1 MFGIGMP
8 EMLLIVAI
16 ALIVIGPKKLPDLA
30 KSLGRALGEFKRATS
45 DLKETLEIDTDL
57 SDVKKAFD
65 DMNKDVRD
73 TVAEGLKE
81 AEEQAGP
88 SSGREGETG
97 DQTLPG
103 RETAD
108 LFSADIPQCAPADGA
123 RRPDLP
129 DEAEDVA
136 EKEMTPAD
144 RGDGRGAPPDE
155 REASG
160 SSDDPHVEQEES
172 ARHG

>member
-8 EMLLIVAI
+8 EMLLILAI

-65 DMNKDVRD
+65 DMNQDIRD
-73 TVAEGLKE
+73 TVEEGAKE
-81 AEEQAGP
+81 ADAHAEP
-88 SSGREGETG
+88 SSALERETG
-97 DQTLPG
+97 DQTLPE

-108 LFSADIPQCAPADGA
+108 LFSVDPPEEAPADGA
-123 RRPDLP
+123 DRPVLP
-129 DEAEDVA
+129 DDA
-136 EKEMTPAD
+136 EKEKTTAAQ
-144 RGDGRGAPPDE
+144 GDGRGAPPEE

-160 SSDDPHVEQEES
+160 SPEDPNVAQEES